1 MEHNLIEAIKGLNE
15 EELILA
21 KEVISGKDELI
32 RHKDVLISELKHQ
45 LDNYESNPIRAEL
58 IKLLNHD
65 INVKALILD
74 LSGVSDIRTT
84 IENEVDNQCMGLKD
98 EILED
103 LDYKIDEQFDGNAFK
118 SAVDE
123 YMRRKF

>member
-1 MEHNLIEAIKGLNE
+1 MEHNLIEAIKSLNE

-32 RHKDVLISELKHQ
+32 RHKDALISELKHQ

>member
-1 MEHNLIEAIKGLNE
+1 MEHNNKELAQMNE
-15 EELILA
+15 QELRVDIQ
-21 KEVISGKDELI
+21 ELVA
-32 RHKDVLISELKHQ
+32 HNQDLQLELESKA
-45 LDNYESNPIRAEL
+45 YELREFKQNPIKAMLIDLLANDLDVGRAV
-58 IKLLNHD
+58 KR
-65 INVKALILD
+65 NV
-74 LSGVSDIRTT
+74 
-84 IENEVDNQCMGLKD
+84 EFEVDNQCMGLKD

>member
-1 MEHNLIEAIKGLNE
+1 MEHNLIEAIKSLNE